1 MESSSSASSQCP
13 ICLNP
18 ISEEKINTLSCGH
31 NICSECIS
39 KFIEFNNKC
48 PICNKPFM
56 SYTSKKD
63 NKIHEL
69 TKDNLSSIDK
79 NKKDFELNENFECI
93 TIEDIEQQIKY
104 LKSRADYL
112 YNKLFGPR
120 NEIGSEKEK
129 EMIVNIYEQINQIKE
144 MINKEEIDFK
154 KINKMVDGMIIDAKK
169 VENREYKDYVEQV
182 EKGFDFEIE
191 YCTKKGKKK
200 KHKK

>member
-1 MESSSSASSQCP
+1 MEPSCP
-13 ICLNP
+13 ICLTP
-18 ISEEKINTLSCGH
+18 ISPEKINTLSCGH
-31 NICSECIS
+31 NICSDCIP

-56 SYTSKKD
+56 NYTSQID

-69 TKDNLSSIDK
+69 TKENLSSI
-79 NKKDFELNENFECI
+79 NIHKKEFELNENFECI

-120 NEIGSEKEK
+120 NEIGSEKER
-129 EMIVNIYEQINQIKE
+129 EVIANIYEEINKIKD
-144 MINKEEIDFK
+144 MINEEEINFK
-154 KINKMVDGMIIDAKK
+154 KINEIIDGLIIDTKK
-169 VENREYKDYVEQV
+169 VESREYKDYVEKV
-182 EKGFDFEIE
+182 DNGLEFEIE
-191 YCTKKGKKK
+191 YVTKKKGKKK